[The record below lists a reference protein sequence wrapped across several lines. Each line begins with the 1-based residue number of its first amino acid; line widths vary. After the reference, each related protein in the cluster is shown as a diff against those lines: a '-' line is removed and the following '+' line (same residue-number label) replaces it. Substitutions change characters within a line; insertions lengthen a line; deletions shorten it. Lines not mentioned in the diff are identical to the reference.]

1 MELCLRARR
10 AGIPTLLRPDVVV
23 RHLGGASTSRALADR
38 DLDLRAQRRREVVAQ
53 EGRLPLL
60 VDDVAEGL
68 TFGLRGAA
76 KALVGGGQLERR
88 RLGALLRARR

>member
-1 MELCLRARR
+1 V
-10 AGIPTLLRPDVVV
+10 G
-23 RHLGGASTSRALADR
+23 H
-38 DLDLRAQRRREVVAQ
+38 
-53 EGRLPLL
+53 EGRGRLL
-60 VDDVAEGL
+60 IDDVAEAL